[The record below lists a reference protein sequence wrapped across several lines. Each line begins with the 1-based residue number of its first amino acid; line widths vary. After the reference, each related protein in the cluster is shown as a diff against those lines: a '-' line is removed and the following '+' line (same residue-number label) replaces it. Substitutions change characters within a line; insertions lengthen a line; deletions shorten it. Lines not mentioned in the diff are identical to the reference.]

1 MKKLFR
7 GLFLISILTLKG
19 QDIHFSQ
26 FNESALMINP
36 AHSGFFNGYFRA
48 GVMYRDQWAA
58 MGKAFQTVFLSIDGG
73 LLKSKRRSA
82 FMGIGG
88 TLFQD
93 RAGYASFRKLNALIH
108 LSGILK
114 LNKKNNLSVGICAG
128 ALNTNANYQKLT
140 FASQFDGNKI
150 DKDRPNGENVF
161 FRPFTTTDVGAGIAY
176 YFQNLI
182 PDNDQDDLWWMRVG
196 VAAYHLNRP
205 MQDYF
210 AENNSRLPIRWTIYC
225 SASIDIVDS
234 RTNIAPS
241 FLFQYQKPFREII
254 GGSYLKFKMKGGT
267 KFTGQY
273 SRTYIGFGLFY
284 RTDDA
289 LIPKL
294 IYEGGKFTIGLA
306 YDFNISAYRLAT
318 RYMGGFEVS
327 LKIHSLA
334 GSLFESQ
341 REYTN

>member
-1 MKKLFR
+1 MKKVIIKFLFV
-7 GLFLISILTLKG
+7 FTFVIWA
-19 QDIHFSQ
+19 QDVHFSQ

-36 AHSGFFNGYFRA
+36 AHAGFFNGYFRA

-58 MGKAFQTVFLSIDGG
+58 MGKAFQTVFLSVDGG
-73 LLKSKRRSA
+73 LFKNKKRNA

-88 TLFQD
+88 TIFQD
-93 RAGYASFRKLNALIH
+93 RAGFAAFRRLNALVH
-108 LSGILK
+108 LSGVLK
-114 LNKKNNLSVGICAG
+114 LNKKHSMSAGICGG

-182 PDNDQDDLWWMRVG
+182 PDNDQDDLWWMRAG
-196 VAAYHLNRP
+196 VAAYHINRP
-205 MQDYF
+205 MQDFF
-210 AENNSRLPIRWTIYC
+210 AENNSRLPIRWSVYY
-225 SASIDIVDS
+225 SASFDIVDS

-241 FLFQYQKPFREII
+241 FLFQYQNPFREII

-273 SRTYIGFGLFY
+273 SRTYVGFGLFY
-284 RTDDA
+284 RSDDA

-294 IYEGGKFTIGLA
+294 IYEGGKFSIGLA
-306 YDFNISAYRLAT
+306 YDFNISAYRLAS